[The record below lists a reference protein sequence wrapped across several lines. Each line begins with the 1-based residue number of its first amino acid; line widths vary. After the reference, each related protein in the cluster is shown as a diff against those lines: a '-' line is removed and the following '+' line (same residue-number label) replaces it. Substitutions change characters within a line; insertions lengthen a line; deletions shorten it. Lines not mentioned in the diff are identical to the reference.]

1 LPDSANVFNHV
12 IRRVEKEPMAIE
24 IAPRETETD
33 ERFDMRAL
41 WRLGGWGA
49 AAALAL
55 VVVAF
60 VSTSDTGS
68 QRLALTVAPAELP
81 VRAVTT
87 IKMPPLQNDAETKR
101 LATQVR
107 ALAADRDRLTA
118 RIAAL
123 EHELNDLTGSVKR
136 LADAPAPA
144 ANTPP
149 PTPSAPKTAPPAMAQ
164 REAPKSAA
172 APSSVNSPSAMPAA
186 GTLAPQPD
194 KPQRPQQ
201 SEADAVEPIEPPA
214 HNTAAPALDK
224 VPLPPVRI
232 AAVEP
237 AQPEFGIALAGAS
250 SIEVA
255 RLQWAAVKANFGPVI
270 AGLEART
277 LSERRGA
284 ATHYRLVAGPLPTYT
299 AAARLCARIIAAHAI
314 CQPVKFTGAPL

>member
-1 LPDSANVFNHV
+1 
-12 IRRVEKEPMAIE
+12 MAIE

-68 QRLALTVAPAELP
+68 QRLALTFAPAELP

-144 ANTPP
+144 VTTPAP
-149 PTPSAPKTAPPAMAQ
+149 MPSAPKTAPPAMAQ
-164 REAPKSAA
+164 REAPKAAA
-172 APSSVNSPSAMPAA
+172 APSSVNSPIAIPAA

-194 KPQRPQQ
+194 NPQRPQQ
-201 SEADAVEPIEPPA
+201 SEADSVEPNEPPA
-214 HNTAAPALDK
+214 QNTAAPALDK

-232 AAVEP
+232 AAAEP
-237 AQPEFGIALAGAS
+237 AQLEFGIALAGAS

-255 RLQWAAVKANFGPVI
+255 RLQWAAMKANFGPVI
-270 AGLEART
+270 AGLEARA
-277 LSERRGA
+277 LSKRRGA

-299 AAARLCARIIAAHAI
+299 AAARLCARIVAAHAI
-314 CQPVKFTGAPL
+314 CQPVKYTGAPL